1 MLKEKVNAFQQ
12 VLYQSA
18 KAKPKRKFHALY
30 DKIYRPDTLKMAW
43 LSVKENQGSAGVD
56 RLTIDYIENQIGEN
70 NFLNELYLKLKHQK
84 YKSQSVRRVYIP
96 KGNGD
101 MRPLG
106 IPTVEDRVVQQAT
119 KLVIEPIFEADFK
132 DCSYGFRP
140 MRNQHQAVE
149 KIRQEAKKS
158 YWVVDIDLKQYF
170 DTINHQKLMKLVGMR
185 ISDKRIINLI
195 KGWLKAGV
203 MENKQYHETVLG
215 SPQGGVISPLL
226 SNIYLNYLDT
236 LWEKQCTRLGSLIRF
251 ADDMVIMCKTKRDAY
266 ESIEA
271 IKEIFRR
278 LELTINV
285 EKSKLVN
292 IWDNKEGFDFL
303 GFHHRKMPKK
313 RKGGKVYYMLE
324 QVPNKKAMKKMRQKF
339 KDYISPRNK
348 LHMDTIDFIAGLN
361 RKISGMRNY
370 YLMTSMSRKWLARID
385 WYIGELLIIHYNKRR
400 GQSKYSNH
408 AVAKSLFK
416 GTLQKLAVGKLQC
429 L

>member
-1 MLKEKVNAFQQ
+1 MNVKKMANTMLKEKVNAFQQ
-12 VLYQSA
+12 VLYQCA

-30 DKIYRPDTLKMAW
+30 DKIYRPDTLKTAW

-96 KGNGD
+96 KENGD

-203 MENKQYHETVLG
+203 MENNQYHETILG
-215 SPQGGVISPLL
+215 SPQGGL
-226 SNIYLNYLDT
+226 
-236 LWEKQCTRLGSLIRF
+236 C
-251 ADDMVIMCKTKRDAY
+251 
-266 ESIEA
+266 
-271 IKEIFRR
+271 
-278 LELTINV
+278 
-285 EKSKLVN
+285 
-292 IWDNKEGFDFL
+292 
-303 GFHHRKMPKK
+303 
-313 RKGGKVYYMLE
+313 
-324 QVPNKKAMKKMRQKF
+324 
-339 KDYISPRNK
+339 
-348 LHMDTIDFIAGLN
+348 
-361 RKISGMRNY
+361 
-370 YLMTSMSRKWLARID
+370 LA
-385 WYIGELLIIHYNKRR
+385 
-400 GQSKYSNH
+400 
-408 AVAKSLFK
+408 
-416 GTLQKLAVGKLQC
+416 
-429 L
+429 